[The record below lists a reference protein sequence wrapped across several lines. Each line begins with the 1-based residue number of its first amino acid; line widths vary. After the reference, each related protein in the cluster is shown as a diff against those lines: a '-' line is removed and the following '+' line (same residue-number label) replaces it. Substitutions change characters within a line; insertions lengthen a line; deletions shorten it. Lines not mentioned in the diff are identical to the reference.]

1 MDNNKILGGVLFFV
15 LLIMILG
22 LLNKHTTTVPVTS
35 TKVVTSQQPNTY
47 VVHTSPNY
55 QKYYN
60 PYKAQYY
67 N

>member
-1 MDNNKILGGVLFFV
+1 MGTNKILGGVLLFI

-22 LLNKHTTTVPVTS
+22 LLNKHTTTVTT
-35 TKVVTSQQPNTY
+35 TKVVTTKQPNTY
-47 VVHTSPNY
+47 VVNTAPNY

>member
-1 MDNNKILGGVLFFV
+1 MDTNKILGGILLFI

-22 LLNKHTTTVPVTS
+22 LLNKHTTNITT
-35 TKVVTSQQPNTY
+35 TKVVTTKQPNI
-47 VVHTSPNY
+47 SKSY
-55 QKYYN
+55 QKHYN

>member
-1 MDNNKILGGVLFFV
+1 MDSNKILGGVLLFI

-22 LLNKHTTTVPVTS
+22 LLNKHTTTITT
-35 TKVVTSQQPNTY
+35 TKVVTTKQPNTY
-47 VVHTSPNY
+47 VVHTAPNY

>member
-1 MDNNKILGGVLFFV
+1 MDTNKILGGILLFI

-22 LLNKHTTTVPVTS
+22 LLNKHTTNITT
-35 TKVVTSQQPNTY
+35 TKVVTTKQPNTY
-47 VVHTSPNY
+47 VVHTAPNY
-55 QKYYN
+55 QKHYN

>member
-1 MDNNKILGGVLFFV
+1 
-15 LLIMILG
+15 MILG
-22 LLNKHTTTVPVTS
+22 LLNKHTTTVTT
-35 TKVVTSQQPNTY
+35 TKVITTKQPNTY
-47 VVHTSPNY
+47 VVHTAPNY